1 MEATTQ
7 PKPNPRDKSKNLTKQ
22 IGARIAMYRE
32 QVGLSQTAVA
42 KKAGLSPSHLCNMEK
57 GDRSIDVEKLGA
69 IARALNCK
77 VVDFLPIAEGGQLDE
92 NIAELICH
100 RFKCLV
106 ELALSQLVQLSDHLP
121 QVRFGLVQVFHLLLH
136 KSITL

>member
-1 MEATTQ
+1 MEASTP
-7 PKPNPRDKSKNLTKQ
+7 PKPNLRDKSKNLTQQ

-77 VVDFLPIAEGGQLDE
+77 MVDFLPIAEGG
-92 NIAELICH
+92 
-100 RFKCLV
+100 RP
-106 ELALSQLVQLSDHLP
+106 LSPERHS
-121 QVRFGLVQVFHLLLH
+121 
-136 KSITL
+136 S